1 MSKSGYHKAKSEDE
15 DRQWKEYYN
24 RRGKHLYAEGKEF
37 ALKEFSA
44 TAYYAP
50 HSLGIATMAGAV
62 MVGAVMYNSMNK
74 KALDAVYN
82 STY

>member
-1 MSKSGYHKAKSEDE
+1 MSNGYHKAKMADE
-15 DRQWKEYYN
+15 DRQWKQYYE
-24 RRGKHLYAEGKEF
+24 RRGKHIYAEGKEF

-44 TAYYAP
+44 TRYYAP
-50 HSLGIATMAGAV
+50 HAIGVVTIVGAV